1 MTMLV
6 VALSIV
12 LFLAYANGANDNFKG
27 VSTLYGS
34 GVSTFREALLWATA
48 TTALGAVA
56 AIFVSKGLLATFSG
70 KGLVPDSVVAMKS
83 FAVAVVFAAAITVML
98 ATKFGFPISTTHALT
113 GALVGAGFLA
123 SADGVSLEKLK
134 SSFLF
139 PLLLSPVV
147 SLGVASMVYWLSRK
161 VLQSSLVSS
170 GTALSPKWM
179 NRLHYLSAGTVCFA
193 RALNDT
199 PKIAA
204 ILLVGATIS
213 PFLALILVALFMALG
228 GWINSFKVAET
239 MSRKV
244 TEMDPGQGL
253 AGNLTTGFLVIS
265 ASKLGLP
272 VSTTHVACGSLFGI
286 GMVTE
291 KAHYRMITGI
301 LLAWI
306 TTLPLAA
313 ALGGIIFWI
322 FNKFPT

>member
-1 MTMLV
+1 MTLW

-12 LFLAYANGANDNFKG
+12 FFLAFANGANDNFKG

-34 GVSTFREALLWATA
+34 GVSTFREALLWATI
-48 TTALGAVA
+48 TTALGAIA
-56 AIFVSKGLLATFSG
+56 AIFVSKGLLETFSG
-70 KGLVPDSVVAMKS
+70 KGLVPDSVVTMKS
-83 FAVAVVFAAAITVML
+83 FAFAVVFAAAITVML

-123 SADGVSLEKLK
+123 SSQGLNLERLK

-147 SLGVASMVYWLSRK
+147 SLGVASLIYGLSRK
-161 VLQSSLVSS
+161 LVQSSFVSNS
-170 GTALSPKWM
+170 FAISPKWLD
-179 NRLHYLSAGTVCFA
+179 RLHYLSAGTVCFA

-213 PFLALILVALFMALG
+213 PSVAIIWVALFMALG
-228 GWINSFKVAET
+228 GWINSAKVAET

-244 TEMDPGQGL
+244 TEMNPGQGL

-265 ASKLGLP
+265 ASKFGLP

-286 GMVTE
+286 GIVNK
-291 KAHYRMITGI
+291 KAHYRMISGI

-322 FNKFPT
+322 SNKFPT